1 MVDYIK
7 SRNSPAPPRSAP
19 WRRPARETEVSG
31 LSLVYV
37 GFLVSLSVWT
47 QQSKGRFRLRLDSG
61 GSRGG
66 WTYVSERVQ
75 VVVGQL
81 QLLEGDELPHPMGSG
96 SGRVRVDVQPPG
108 HRGLRL
114 ARHRPTTTAPWR
126 HRHTTAPW
134 RHRPKQHYNNSTMT
148 SQTYNNSPVT
158 SQTYN
163 NSTVTTAPWRHRPTT
178 AAWRHRPTT
187 TAPWRHRPTTTL
199 LWRHRPT
206 TTAPWRHSRRTTT
219 PWRQR
224 PTTTAS

>member
-114 ARHRPTTTAPWR
+114 ARHRPTTTA
-126 HRHTTAPW
+126 
-134 RHRPKQHYNNSTMT
+134 
-148 SQTYNNSPVT
+148 
-158 SQTYN
+158 
-163 NSTVTTAPWRHRPTT
+163 
-178 AAWRHRPTT
+178 
-187 TAPWRHRPTTTL
+187 
-199 LWRHRPT
+199 LWRHRPI
-206 TTAPWRHSRRTTT
+206 TTAPWQQHRDVTDQQQ
-219 PWRQR
+219 QR
-224 PTTTAS
+224 DVTDLQQQHRDVTDLQQHYYDVTDLQQQHRDVTVVEQQHHDVRDLQPQHHNTSM